1 MKINNSTYI
10 LILIFTSGLLAG
22 CANKNA
28 FFLKQGY
35 HDITSHYN
43 SYFNAKELYNLTLK
57 SIEES
62 RKENFDEIL
71 PLYAY
76 GTLEDTKSRDGEFTT
91 VIDKS
96 SKSIQLHKVSNWS
109 DDNFLL
115 LGKAFFMK
123 GQYDKATESLRYVTA
138 NFKDGVDGRS
148 DKKIKKQKSNKKR
161 KAKAKK
167 LAKKNVQKQKNGI
180 DIRPKKNILV
190 HEPTKSEALIWLVK
204 AFSAND
210 QFSEAASVLDYISSD
225 NSFIQNYDRET
236 ELAYTYYLIEQ
247 KQYSGAILHLE
258 NAISMFKSKKKT
270 ARYKYVLAQILE
282 KTGNKKDASKYFIE
296 SIKGNNN
303 YDMVFNAKL
312 NSIKLSNG
320 SSSDKEDKFLS
331 KLIKDSKNADYLD
344 QLYYEKALISLTNK
358 DEKEAIN
365 FLEKSIEA
373 STINQ
378 KQKAKSHL
386 LLAEIFYNKED
397 YLVSQ
402 ENYAACLA
410 LITPEFKN
418 YKTISK
424 RATVLT
430 GLVDEL
436 NLIKK
441 NDELLLIAEL
451 PQDEIEA
458 KLYQQAV
465 DVIDAEKAALEN
477 NTIIDQFAANDKVSK
492 NGKWYFYNETAKT
505 IGYSKFIK
513 KWENRQLEDNWRR
526 ENKNSSNTLTED
538 VKTEDEMDEEKID
551 ALYKQLLAEIPNSD
565 SSKSKF
571 SNAVA
576 SAHYN
581 AANYYKYDLD
591 NDTKAIAHYNVIA
604 KKYTASNYEAES
616 LFNLYLLNK
625 KIDNI
630 TASTKN
636 KNLVLSKYPKSKYA
650 EIIKDPNYAMESKG
664 DSEAVEKYYE
674 DTYNKFVAEDFVT
687 VIDRVAKSK
696 TQFPSNKLAA
706 KFALLEA
713 ITLGKQKKYQPY
725 VSSLENVI
733 TTYKN
738 TEEEAKATELLAYL
752 KGDFTKVKTS
762 SDTKD
767 VEDDKK
773 EDKTNGLFDSN
784 KDKDKE
790 GFKVQFGKKDILKVG
805 TNDANEKKNS
815 TSKTNKINPAN
826 TDSKSD
832 KLEEK

>member
-10 LILIFTSGLLAG
+10 LILFFTSALLAG

-43 SYFNAKELYNLTLK
+43 SYFNSKELYNLTLK

-76 GTLEDTKSRDGEFTT
+76 GTLEDTKSRDGDFTT

-161 KAKAKK
+161 KTKAKK

-236 ELAYTYYLIEQ
+236 ELAYTYYLLEQ

-320 SSSDKEDKFLS
+320 SSSDKEYKFLS

-477 NTIIDQFAANDKVSK
+477 NTIIDQFAANDNVSK

-513 KWENRQLEDNWRR
+513 
-526 ENKNSSNTLTED
+526 
-538 VKTEDEMDEEKID
+538 
-551 ALYKQLLAEIPNSD
+551 
-565 SSKSKF
+565 
-571 SNAVA
+571 
-576 SAHYN
+576 
-581 AANYYKYDLD
+581 
-591 NDTKAIAHYNVIA
+591 
-604 KKYTASNYEAES
+604 
-616 LFNLYLLNK
+616 YL
-625 KIDNI
+625 
-630 TASTKN
+630 
-636 KNLVLSKYPKSKYA
+636 
-650 EIIKDPNYAMESKG
+650 
-664 DSEAVEKYYE
+664 
-674 DTYNKFVAEDFVT
+674 
-687 VIDRVAKSK
+687 
-696 TQFPSNKLAA
+696 
-706 KFALLEA
+706 
-713 ITLGKQKKYQPY
+713 
-725 VSSLENVI
+725 
-733 TTYKN
+733 
-738 TEEEAKATELLAYL
+738 
-752 KGDFTKVKTS
+752 
-762 SDTKD
+762 
-767 VEDDKK
+767 
-773 EDKTNGLFDSN
+773 
-784 KDKDKE
+784 
-790 GFKVQFGKKDILKVG
+790 
-805 TNDANEKKNS
+805 
-815 TSKTNKINPAN
+815 
-826 TDSKSD
+826 
-832 KLEEK
+832 